1 MLYARGAAD
10 ENKECGRGL
19 VSESSSISTGIAAR
33 YGSAVFELAKDGKAL
48 DALERDIDT
57 LESALADSEDF
68 RALIHSPIYSRDE
81 QARAIAALADKMG
94 LSDTIANTM
103 KLMSS
108 KRRMFVLP
116 HLMAVLRD
124 LISEEKGE
132 IIADVQAARA
142 LSDDQQATL
151 AETLKASTG
160 KDVKMNVTVDESL
173 IGGLIVRVG
182 SEMIDTSVR
191 SKLAALQNTMKEVG

>member
-1 MLYARGAAD
+1 M
-10 ENKECGRGL
+10 
-19 VSESSSISTGIAAR
+19 SESSSTSTGIAAR
-33 YGSAVFELAKDGKAL
+33 YGSAVFALAKEGKAL
-48 DALERDIDT
+48 DALENDIET
-57 LESALADSEDF
+57 LEGALKDSEDF

-81 QARAIAALADKMG
+81 QGKAIAALSAKMG
-94 LSDTIANTM
+94 LGDTVANTL

-108 KRRMFVLP
+108 KRRLFVLP
-116 HLMAVLRD
+116 NLLAVLRD

-132 IIADVQAARA
+132 VTAEVQTARS
-142 LSDDQQATL
+142 LSDDQQTKL
-151 AETLKASTG
+151 AETLKASVG

-182 SEMIDTSVR
+182 SKMIDTSVR